1 MSHIPQYTIY
11 LIGTDKEDAY
21 NNCTLP
27 WDDEKGA
34 RHYALDNGDDLK
46 VFAMT
51 VFGPQDYNELE
62 EV

>member
-1 MSHIPQYTIY
+1 MAHIPQYTIY
-11 LIGTDKEDAY
+11 LVGRDKEDAY

-27 WDDEKGA
+27 WDDATGA
-34 RHYALDNGDDLK
+34 REYARENGDDLE